1 MSREATRRF
10 PVTVSRLPVIRCQI
24 CQRTLAHR
32 PGQASTVLTEHYRRT
47 HPEALGTVPA
57 SEN

>member
-1 MSREATRRF
+1 MSRETTRRF

-47 HPEALGTVPA
+47 HPEALGVVP
-57 SEN
+57 SSDN